1 MNHQRE
7 TDRAGFGDAANTQ
20 TASAQTAWAMSKGE
34 LLTEFG
40 EGYYKSYIEPLDLAA
55 EDDGAYIFVARNGRT
70 QREWVEERARPS
82 IVAKM
87 AAHMRSMR
95 PIPVR
100 ICEFRDLPPILR
112 ESLEQSPRPR
122 APVPAAAGG
131 QPPRP
136 TWRGQFETFCEGPS
150 NQKALRMARLVAE
163 RSGSL
168 KIVLF
173 SGQPGVGKTHLAEA
187 IGNAALARD
196 PGLEVRVISGQRF
209 TEDFVDAVS
218 RKRDPAA
225 FKASLRGADI
235 LIIDDVP
242 RVAGRK
248 ATEEELYD
256 TILAVLDRGGTVVLT
271 AASALTGFGERLSHH
286 FSCAT
291 ECAIDLPDQPL
302 RRQILDSLVTQR
314 AAEYEGFGVTSE
326 ALDMIAERMPV
337 SGRELD
343 GALSQVF
350 AEWLNG
356 EGAVSLDRAEEALRS
371 KLPDRERRVSVDMI
385 KAAVAKHYSMS
396 VAELMRKTREKAV
409 SHPRQMAMYLSTKMT
424 QLSLPN
430 IARLFGGYDH
440 TTVLYAKRKVVSL
453 LQTCTQTQRDAE
465 AIVKLLRQP
474 A

>member
-1 MNHQRE
+1 MNQQRE
-7 TDRAGFGDAANTQ
+7 TDLAGFGGDV
-20 TASAQTAWAMSKGE
+20 SAQTAWAMSKGE
-34 LLTEFG
+34 LRSEFG
-40 EGYYKSYIEPLDLAA
+40 EGYYRSYIEPLDFAA
-55 EDDGAYIFVARNGRT
+55 EEDGAFVFLARNGRT
-70 QREWVEERARPS
+70 QREWLNEKARPS
-82 IVAKM
+82 IVTKM

-100 ICEFRDLPPILR
+100 ICEYRDLSPILR
-112 ESLEQSPRPR
+112 DCLEQ
-122 APVPAAAGG
+122 APVLPMPASAGAT
-131 QPPRP
+131 PPVRP
-136 TWRGQFETFCEGPS
+136 QWKGQFATFCEGAS

-163 RSGSL
+163 RSGGL
-168 KIVLF
+168 KMVLF

-187 IGNAALARD
+187 IANAAIARD
-196 PGLEVRVISGQRF
+196 PSLEVRVISGQRF

-218 RKRDPAA
+218 RRRDPAS

-286 FSCAT
+286 FNCAT
-291 ECAIDLPDQPL
+291 ECAIDLPDQAL

-314 AAEYEGFGVTSE
+314 AGESQGFDVTPE
-326 ALDMIAERMPV
+326 ALDMIADRMPV
-337 SGRELD
+337 SGRELE

-371 KLPDRERRVSVDMI
+371 KLPDRERRVTVDMI
-385 KAAVAKHYSMS
+385 KAAVAKHFGMT
-396 VAELMRKTREKAV
+396 VAELLRKTREKAV
-409 SHPRQMAMYLSTKMT
+409 SHPRQMAMYLSTKHT
-424 QLSLPN
+424 TLSLPN

-440 TTVLYAKRKVVSL
+440 TTVLYSKRKVADL
-453 LQTCTQTQRDAE
+453 LLTCTQTQRDVE
-465 AIVKLLRQP
+465 SVVKLLRQP

>member
-1 MNHQRE
+1 
-7 TDRAGFGDAANTQ
+7 
-20 TASAQTAWAMSKGE
+20 
-34 LLTEFG
+34 
-40 EGYYKSYIEPLDLAA
+40 
-55 EDDGAYIFVARNGRT
+55 
-70 QREWVEERARPS
+70 
-82 IVAKM
+82 
-87 AAHMRSMR
+87 MR

-100 ICEFRDLPPILR
+100 ICEYRDLSPILR
-112 ESLEQSPRPR
+112 DCLEQSPSAPTPAGVGGEPPR
-122 APVPAAAGG
+122 AAPARAFWKG
-131 QPPRP
+131 R
-136 TWRGQFETFCEGPS
+136 FETFCEGPS

-187 IGNAALARD
+187 IANAALARD

-225 FKASLRGADI
+225 FKAYLRSADI

-314 AAEYEGFGVTSE
+314 AGEYDGFGVTPE

-356 EGAVSLDRAEEALRS
+356 EGAVCLERAEEALRS
-371 KLPDRERRVSVDMI
+371 KLPDRERRVTVDMI

-396 VAELMRKTREKAV
+396 VAELLRKTREKAV
-409 SHPRQMAMYLSTKMT
+409 SHPRQMAMYLSTKHT
-424 QLSLPN
+424 TLSLPN

-440 TTVLYAKRKVVSL
+440 TTVLYAKRKVAEL
-453 LQTCTQTQRDAE
+453 LLTCAQTQRDAE
-465 AIVKLLRQP
+465 QVVKLLRQP
-474 A
+474 N

>member
-7 TDRAGFGDAANTQ
+7 TDRAGFGGVV
-20 TASAQTAWAMSKGE
+20 SAQTAWAMSKGE
-34 LLTEFG
+34 LRSEFG
-40 EGYYKSYIEPLDLAA
+40 EGYYRSYIEPLDLAA
-55 EDDGAYIFVARNGRT
+55 EEDGAFVFVARNGRT
-70 QREWVEERARPS
+70 QREWLDERARGS
-82 IVAKM
+82 IVARM
-87 AAHMRSMR
+87 AAHMRTMR

-100 ICEFRDLPPILR
+100 ICEYRDLSPILR
-112 ESLEQSPRPR
+112 DCLDR
-122 APVPAAAGG
+122 APASGAGVG
-131 QPPRP
+131 GEPPRDAP
-136 TWRGQFETFCEGPS
+136 ARPQWRGRFETFCEGPS

-163 RSGSL
+163 RSGSVKML
-168 KIVLF
+168 LF
-173 SGQPGVGKTHLAEA
+173 SGAPGVGKTHLAEA
-187 IGNAALARD
+187 IANAAVARD
-196 PGLEVRVISGQRF
+196 SMIEVRVISGQRF

-225 FKASLRGADI
+225 FKASLRSADI

-256 TILAVLDRGGTVVLT
+256 TIIAVLDRGGSVVLT
-271 AASALTGFGERLSHH
+271 AAGPLTGFGDRLAHH

-291 ECAIDLPDQPL
+291 ECAIDLPDQTL
-302 RRQILDSLVTQR
+302 RRSILDSLVTQR
-314 AAEYEGFGVTSE
+314 AADYDGFAVTPE
-326 ALDMIAERMPV
+326 ALDMIADRMPV

-350 AEWLNG
+350 AEWMNG
-356 EGAVSLDRAEEALRS
+356 EGAVSLQRAEEALRS
-371 KLPDRERRVSVDMI
+371 KLPDRERRVTVDMI
-385 KAAVAKHYSMS
+385 KAAVAKHYAMS

-424 QLSLPN
+424 PLSLPN

-440 TTVLYAKRKVVSL
+440 TTVLYAKRKVASL
-453 LQTCTQTQRDAE
+453 LLTCNQTQRDSE

-474 A
+474 G

>member
-1 MNHQRE
+1 MNQQRD
-7 TDRAGFGDAANTQ
+7 TDPAGFGGFV
-20 TASAQTAWAMSKGE
+20 SAQTAWAMSKGE
-34 LLTEFG
+34 LRSEFG
-40 EGYYKSYIEPLDLAA
+40 EGYYRSYIEPLDLAA
-55 EDDGAYIFVARNGRT
+55 EEDGAFIFVARNGRT
-70 QREWVEERARPS
+70 QREWLDEKARER
-82 IVAKM
+82 IVARM

-100 ICEFRDLPPILR
+100 ICEYRDLSPILR
-112 ESLEQSPRPR
+112 ESLEQT
-122 APVPAAAGG
+122 PVA
-131 QPPRP
+131 PPRP
-136 TWRGQFETFCEGPS
+136 GIGVEPPRSAPVRPQWRGRFETFCEGLS

-163 RSGSL
+163 RSGGL

-173 SGQPGVGKTHLAEA
+173 SGAPGVGKTHLVEA
-187 IGNAALARD
+187 IANAALARD
-196 PGLEVRVISGQRF
+196 PSLEVRIISGQRF

-218 RKRDPAA
+218 RKRDPAS

-286 FSCAT
+286 FNCAT
-291 ECAIDLPDQPL
+291 ECVIDLPDQPL

-314 AAEYEGFGVTSE
+314 ASEYDGFAVTPE

-337 SGRELD
+337 SGRELE

-371 KLPDRERRVSVDMI
+371 KLPDRERRVTVDMI
-385 KAAVAKHYSMS
+385 KAAVAKHYGMS
-396 VAELMRKTREKAV
+396 VAELLRKTREKAV
-409 SHPRQMAMYLSTKMT
+409 SHPRQMAMYLSTKHT
-424 QLSLPN
+424 TLSLPN

-440 TTVLYAKRKVVSL
+440 TTVLYAKRKVADL
-453 LQTCTQTQRDAE
+453 LLACSQTQRDAE

-474 A
+474 H